1 MDIPQDIIDN
11 IIAAVGDVTRLLK
24 QCSLVFPSLKQEL
37 RSEATNLAR
46 GFTKFSSKIQPFHS
60 SVRDITLPE
69 YIDCSDFEILECQWM
84 NSKIPT
90 CHSSTLDLLS
100 RDFLD

>member
-1 MDIPQDIIDN
+1 MAKSMDIPQEIIVN

-46 GFTKFSSKIQPFHS
+46 GFTKFSSKIQPLIPS
-60 SVRDITLPE
+60 SEP
-69 YIDCSDFEILECQWM
+69 
-84 NSKIPT
+84 
-90 CHSSTLDLLS
+90 LLS
-100 RDFLD
+100 LSTSTVRISKFSSASG